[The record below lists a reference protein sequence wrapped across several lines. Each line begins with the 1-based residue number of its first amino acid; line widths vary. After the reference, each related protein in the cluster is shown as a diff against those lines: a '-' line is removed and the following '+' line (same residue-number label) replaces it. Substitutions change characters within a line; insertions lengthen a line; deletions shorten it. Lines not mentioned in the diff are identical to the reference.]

1 MSTNPVAP
9 KSTASTLL
17 NNLSQVGGY
26 VGIAVQ
32 IGEALIPVGKALI
45 TKIKNATTGVE
56 TIDYQLLISQDQA
69 ALVAVDAS
77 SNADLAAINA
87 ELVRLGAAPLPV
99 PAPPPAG

>member
-17 NNLSQVGGY
+17 NSLSQVSGE
-26 VGIAVQ
+26 VGIAIQ
-32 IGEALIPVGKALI
+32 IGEALIPVGKALV
-45 TKIKNATTGVE
+45 TKIKNSVAGVE
-56 TIDYQLLISQDQA
+56 TIDYQLLLSEDQA

-87 ELVRLGAAPLPV
+87 ELSRLGAPTLPV
-99 PAPPPAG
+99 PAPPATE